1 MRRYRGDYRTPEELV
16 LRDFGG
22 SPTAESLAFHLMSV
36 KEGGAGME
44 PLAIDDPQQV
54 GLFRLHFRLGA
65 GGMGRV
71 FLGFSPAG
79 RAVAVKV
86 VHPEYAR
93 DPEFVERFRRE
104 VRAAEAVSGAYTA
117 PVVAA
122 GPDDDPPWLATAFIA
137 GPSLAE
143 LIEQAGPLPEAA
155 VWRLAG
161 GLVEALQAVH
171 ARHLVHRDLKPTNVL
186 IAADGP
192 RVIDFGISRA
202 LEGTALTAS
211 SIVVGTPAFMSPEQ
225 VQGLPAGFP
234 SDVFALGGVIT
245 FAVTGAAPFGSGDL
259 VATAYRIVHSEP
271 DLNGMVSSLRD
282 LVVRCLAK
290 APVDRPPLDRLLDA
304 IKAGSAFYPD
314 VSLAN
319 FWPEPVAGLIRSRQ
333 DSLLDQLAP
342 GAQSRHLAVLP
353 SIPHAPTAPAWDRSS
368 HDNEEAT
375 RTAASLSDI
384 RAKPLIPRPE
394 PRAGEPISPRTRG
407 VQPAEATAINRVP
420 RTEMEQQQLLLVRP
434 VGWEFLYFGARLL
447 HELNAAEGKYR
458 DYLVGYAPPTGE
470 VVSRLEAA
478 VYIEN
483 ALYDTQRIVEE
494 LGHIMNDSDAY
505 ERAFGRPGEDGNPE
519 ALADYAKRMNGKYE
533 GLIDWA
539 PRLRGASIPSEFAKY
554 VWLVASINDSSISA
568 YREFVNDYVAANDL
582 LPAQIAASEP
592 VRHNWILRFT
602 IPDDTINGIRAEAER
617 HINTFKAEADRLRVI
632 AAEVKQLGKD

>member
-1 MRRYRGDYRTPEELV
+1 M
-16 LRDFGG
+16 
-22 SPTAESLAFHLMSV
+22 ESLAT
-36 KEGGAGME
+36 
-44 PLAIDDPQQV
+44 DDPRQV
-54 GLFRLHFRLGA
+54 GLYRLHFRLGA

-161 GLVEALQAVH
+161 GLIEALQAVH
-171 ARHLVHRDLKPTNVL
+171 ARGLVHRDLKPTNVL
-186 IAADGP
+186 IATDGP

-211 SIVVGTPAFMSPEQ
+211 SFVFGTPAFMSPEQ
-225 VQGLPAGFP
+225 IQGLPAGFP
-234 SDVFALGGVIT
+234 SDVFALGSVIT

-259 VATAYRIVHSEP
+259 VAMAYRIVHTEP
-271 DLNGMVSSLRD
+271 DLGGMAGSLRNLMVS
-282 LVVRCLAK
+282 CLAK
-290 APVDRPPLDRLLDA
+290 APADRPQLDWLLDA
-304 IKAGSAFYPD
+304 IKAGSAFYPG

-319 FWPEPVAGLIRSRQ
+319 FWPEPVAGLISARQ
-333 DSLLDQLAP
+333 DSFLGQLAP
-342 GAQSRHLAVLP
+342 SAQSGRGAVLS
-353 SIPHAPTAPAWDRSS
+353 SIPYEPTAPAWVRSS
-368 HDNEEAT
+368 HDDEEAT
-375 RTAASLSDI
+375 RTAASL
-384 RAKPLIPRPE
+384 
-394 PRAGEPISPRTRG
+394 ISPRPRS
-407 VQPAEATAINRVP
+407 VQPADARRINRVP
-420 RTEMEQQQLLLVRP
+420 RTEVEREQLLLERP

-447 HELNAAEGKYR
+447 HELNAVEGKYR

-470 VVSRLEAA
+470 VVSRLEAGL
-478 VYIEN
+478 YIDK
-483 ALYDTQRIVEE
+483 ALRDTMQLVEE
-494 LGHIMNDSDAY
+494 FARIMKDSDAQ
-505 ERAFGRPGEDGNPE
+505 ERAFGPPGEDGNPE
-519 ALADYAKRMNGKYE
+519 ALADYAKRMSGMYE
-533 GLIDWA
+533 GLMDWA
-539 PRLRGASIPSEFAKY
+539 SKLRGAGIPSEFAKY

-568 YREFVNDYVAANDL
+568 YREFVNDYVAANDR
-582 LPAQIAASEP
+582 LPAQIAAGES
-592 VRHNWILRFT
+592 VRHNWTLRFD
-602 IPDDTINGIRAEAER
+602 IPDETLNAIQAEADR
-617 HINTFKAEADRLRVI
+617 HINTFKAEADRLGAIV
-632 AAEVKQLGKD
+632 AEVERLGKD